1 MDKATERQRHTEHC
15 SLTSCHSSC
24 WFSFRSYEKRH
35 DKLVEAVKLLQE
47 RLLVTR
53 HALREMRRVA
63 TGGQVLTIDALLE
76 HNNNALAQS
85 EGLV

>member
-35 DKLVEAVKLLQE
+35 DKLVEAC
-47 RLLVTR
+47 
-53 HALREMRRVA
+53 HNALRQIE
-63 TGGQVLTIDALLE
+63 QVYTKGDPKT
-76 HNNNALAQS
+76 
-85 EGLV
+85 EGLCLSIRGLRAILKEVEGV